1 MPGSPWTV
9 GGPGA
14 LNETDPVP
22 VASRKRRSAGAGLRG
37 DGPGGGLAPASS
49 HLDGGS
55 RSETSAAR
63 AVREFFCFLRDEETL
78 SSLQRAPMQRD
89 RDDRNA
95 GGRTLQSEIFGGSLV
110 GFFSSTHRSHQKPLH
125 VLIGSH
131 LTICE
136 EGAVTRTDSGGV
148 TKMQNAGL
156 AYPHGR
162 RRQQFSPAS
171 V

>member
-22 VASRKRRSAGAGLRG
+22 VASRKRRSAGTGLRG

-95 GGRTLQSEIFGGSLV
+95 GADSAIGDFRREFGRILQLHPPLAPKTLACTDWV
-110 GFFSSTHRSHQKPLH
+110 ASHY
-125 VLIGSH
+125 
-131 LTICE
+131 
-136 EGAVTRTDSGGV
+136 
-148 TKMQNAGL
+148 M
-156 AYPHGR
+156 
-162 RRQQFSPAS
+162 
-171 V
+171 